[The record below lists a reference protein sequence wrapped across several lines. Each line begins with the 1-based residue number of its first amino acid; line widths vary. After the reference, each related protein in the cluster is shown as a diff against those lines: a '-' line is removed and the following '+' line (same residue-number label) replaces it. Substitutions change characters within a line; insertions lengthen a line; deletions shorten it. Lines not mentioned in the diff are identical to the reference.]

1 MTFLSAGGIRPSR
14 VEYAEEPQQG
24 DAPAD
29 AAWQVVS
36 PRVETLN
43 PSMPINYSE
52 DSGIGDVDYRRDP
65 VLEEPELEL
74 EYPLSH
80 WFVDGNGNPQNMAT
94 YGMQRVA
101 NILPSSLSFVAR
113 TTFGVVD
120 NDVTTPKAAPGSTVE
135 ARYNTDAAT
144 ATGKAS
150 RIYSVLK
157 GVDVGEGTLTSERGE
172 STWMV
177 SLTCPAEHGRPYQI
191 DQPNASTT
199 LTLRSTDARDTDIQV
214 TIEDGGA
221 ATTETVALDGT
232 DATTVVATTAAFD
245 NIDAIQVETSA
256 GEVIDGDNGRDYVGN
271 IIVAIDEGDPSA
283 TDYTPT
289 EGEWLSVMWGSD
301 EYGNTYGDPGTP
313 TLGTG
318 SHGNLPSTPAGS
330 LPFYHPNNM
339 SLERPVGS
347 SFEDVGGVSSTEIS
361 FGNNVER
368 TPTGGREQTNLH
380 GMFAPEG
387 SVTASGETIQ
397 QAMSH
402 EQATGVGETTRVV
415 FNRADDEYI
424 DLVNA
429 VVTETDLESAAG
441 ENQPDSEFTLMPQQ
455 AEDGGRALEISSAG
469 SGA

>member
-43 PSMPINYSE
+43 PSMAVNYSE
-52 DSGIGDVDYRRDP
+52 DSGIGDVDYRREP

-120 NDVTTPKAAPGSTVE
+120 NDTTTPKAAPGSTVE

-191 DQPNASTT
+191 DQPNAAT
-199 LTLRSTDARDTDIQV
+199 LLALRSTDAGDTGIQV
-214 TIEDGGA
+214 TIEDEGA
-221 ATTETVALDGT
+221 ATSETVSLDGT
-232 DATTVVATTAAFD
+232 DATALVSSSSQFTD
-245 NIDAIQVETSA
+245 IDTIQVEDSN
-256 GEVIDGDNGRDYVGN
+256 GDVIDGDGGRDYVGN
-271 IIVAIDEGDPSA
+271 IVVAINTGDA
-283 TDYTPT
+283 TAPA

-301 EYGNTYGDPGTP
+301 EYGNTYGDPGIP
-313 TLGTG
+313 ALGTG
-318 SHGNLPSTPAGS
+318 SHGNLPGTPAGS

-368 TPTGGREQTNLH
+368 TATGGREQTNFH

-441 ENQPDSEFTLMPQQ
+441 ENNPESEFTLMPQK
-455 AEDGGRALEISSAG
+455 AEDGGRALEISNAG